1 MNFVDHDHDFF
12 FFNFGRFAAAAVRTT
27 AACTAV
33 HVLVGAVARYLY
45 HTQRLKLRTALTPV
59 SGVSEGRSGS
69 VCRRI

>member
-1 MNFVDHDHDFF
+1 MIF

-33 HVLVGAVARYLY
+33 HVLVGAVARYLH
-45 HTQRLKLRTALTPV
+45 HTQRLKLRAALTPV

-69 VCRRI
+69 VCRSIQH